1 MARFNGRKKKR
12 LTIESE
18 LVRESVNDE
27 VRFFPMKAKQVVLKG
42 KTT

>member
-1 MARFNGRKKKR
+1 MARFNGRKKRR

-27 VRFFPMKAKQVVLKG
+27 IRFSP
-42 KTT
+42 